1 MGMLER
7 RQYPR
12 IEISLPATVRTAGGE
27 TIHTKAVN
35 IAHGGVE
42 LACDNPTALKL
53 VPALHLANPSQTPP
67 VDLRLPLTMADG
79 EEPDLKCR
87 GAIVSL
93 RRLSQDDYRIALQ
106 FQELAE
112 EMQKHLYA
120 FLEECIHAA

>member
-1 MGMLER
+1 MLER

-12 IEISLPATVRTAGGE
+12 IEISLPATVKTAGGE
-27 TIHTKAVN
+27 TIQTKAVN

-67 VDLRLPLTMADG
+67 VDISMPLTMADG
-79 EEPDLKCR
+79 EEPSLNCR

-93 RRLSQDDYRIALQ
+93 RRLSQDDYRIAVQ

-112 EMQKHLYA
+112 EIQRHLYA
-120 FLEECIHAA
+120 FLEECIHPD